1 MRLLEWFLQFFAAPR
16 AALPA
21 TPKSVKFFEGTEW
34 TCPTCGTTLGIAL
47 KDIYRHTPAL
57 SSEWD
62 IKDPGFWTKTHCGVP
77 AGKYADDGTYRVL
90 FHTPTGWVG

>member
-1 MRLLEWFLQFFAAPR
+1 MRFLRWFLQFFAAPR

-21 TPKSVKFFEGTEW
+21 TPKRVKFLEGTEW
-34 TCPTCGTTLGIAL
+34 TCPTCGTTLGIARR
-47 KDIYRHTPAL
+47 DIYHDDVKH

-62 IKDPGFWTKTHCGVP
+62 IKDFGFWSHTHCGKL
-77 AGKYADDGTYRVL
+77 AYKFDDMHRVL

>member
-1 MRLLEWFLQFFAAPR
+1 MRILEWFLQFFSAPR

-21 TPKSVKFFEGTEW
+21 TPKRVKFFEGTEW

-47 KDIYRHTPAL
+47 KDIHSYEIAR
-57 SSEWD
+57 SSDWD
-62 IKDPGFWTKTHCGVP
+62 IRDPGFWDKKHCELAYKFSV
-77 AGKYADDGTYRVL
+77 DGRVL